1 MSENGKDI
9 RRALK
14 AAAQTPK
21 KPNPYKD
28 DVIYDPMGQWKYPGQ
43 VTRIPSNNITMQ
55 GVPYPVLGVDNL
67 GNQQMMQP
75 GAHYTFPGEYVTEY
89 PMAQKGRQVV
99 HTDKAAYN
107 KAHRAEMDSLTIY
120 NAFKNLKDKHKDSPV
135 KSIEK
140 YTKSW
145 DKNLDNKSSHVNIFD
160 NGAYS
165 QSDYYADPFIIDEDR
180 GMFEENLI
188 RISEKINPTHIAQN
202 YEGTKEHRAY
212 VDNLYPIYKKPV
224 IHNKYQ
230 KPEPVVEPVKE
241 QSKKE
246 QPKKTEAPKKDYT
259 TRNVDFSSPYGPVMK
274 YYDESGKVI
283 RTEPYIPQQEYGGWL
298 DNIDEEFRRGGPVNP
313 LMLSRSK
320 RRKTSKN
327 IQSSINKLFLRNR
340 DLFGPGGKNIY
351 DPKSKYEYGGG
362 WLDQMQEGASV
373 IPKLRHKQDMADA
386 YAAAADFKNSNRVS
400 STAVNKFIPSL
411 TEEDIAAAEANK
423 EFAKLPKAQQDAII
437 MQNQAMYSRGPE
449 AQLSQGKKLTEEE
462 QAYSD
467 KVSRRIKY
475 PFSDIGIAAGN
486 VASYLGR
493 FEGMSPEEIAASTN
507 NPMGALG
514 VSSDVASEAMINE
527 MLGVG
532 SSKLFKKGVQ
542 RAYGLHKYPNLPDL
556 GLEPLPNGAHD
567 PSTFKSM
574 KDVGLEQQ
582 MAQARDAEAE
592 AIHKKAF
599 PLLEFQQPT
608 IKPFGPSSAR
618 DKAMN
623 NLKAIDDWHNWDT
636 KYKGKNI
643 AIDETGKK
651 VGAFNEGV
659 FEIKG
664 HPEYVGKVEDI
675 NPSGKDARTVG
686 EMYPHLDIEELHRG
700 ITSKNIGKV
709 VKQIRHPDDITKRI
723 LISEKVHGTPWEK
736 LTPRQFAK
744 IPMEAHIQLDADMR
758 HLRNNGLAVDWMGNN
773 ILYNPKE
780 KAFKILDISPTKT
793 TMGPTMTANWDQRI
807 IKGVDQ
813 GLPNSQS
820 AKLMRNAHLE
830 KYNIN
835 QTLGLDG
842 FQARAHGFDDVP
854 FAKNTIDRMQ
864 LQSQMD
870 SNPLSYWQNLYLQ
883 KAETISKRK
892 HMELS
897 RLLSKQPV
905 DKMGGAWLDKLF

>member
-1 MSENGKDI
+1 MKKNPPIKNEYTHGEPTPYRTNPFKKDV
-9 RRALK
+9 LY
-14 AAAQTPK
+14 TEE
-21 KPNPYKD
+21 
-28 DVIYDPMGQWKYPGQ
+28 GQWKYPGQ
-43 VTRIPSNNITMQ
+43 VTKIPSGNITMR
-55 GVPYPVLGVDNL
+55 GVDYPVLGVDDL
-67 GNQQMMQP
+67 GNEQMMYP
-75 GAHYTFPGEYVTEY
+75 GANYTFPGQYVTEY
-89 PMAQKGRQVV
+89 PQMQKGGTPKDYAQFEE
-99 HTDKAAYN
+99 YN
-107 KAHRAEMDSLTIY
+107 KTAPENRVPDKDWQYGNSKQYDHYGMWDALGKP
-120 NAFKNLKDKHKDSPV
+120 KN
-135 KSIEK
+135 
-140 YTKSW
+140 
-145 DKNLDNKSSHVNIFD
+145 
-160 NGAYS
+160 
-165 QSDYYADPFIIDEDR
+165 
-180 GMFEENLI
+180 FEEALKNNPDWQPDEYDHMYHGYSANPNTGVWLKPFTPGEHEPGSTAWMEYAATQLNPELAKNYRVI
-188 RISEKINPTHIAQN
+188 YDTDLKRMKGVPKEK
-202 YEGTKEHRAY
+202 
-212 VDNLYPIYKKPV
+212 
-224 IHNKYQ
+224 
-230 KPEPVVEPVKE
+230 
-241 QSKKE
+241 
-246 QPKKTEAPKKDYT
+246 
-259 TRNVDFSSPYGPVMK
+259 
-274 YYDESGKVI
+274 
-283 RTEPYIPQQEYGGWL
+283 YGGWL
-298 DNIDEEFRRGGPVNP
+298 DNIDEEFRRGGPTNP
-313 LMLSRSK
+313 LMLTRGK
-320 RRKTSKN
+320 RKKTSKN
-327 IQSSINKLFLRNR
+327 IQSSINKIFLRNH
-340 DLFGPGGKNIY
+340 DIFGPGGKNIY

>member
-1 MSENGKDI
+1 MSDNGKDI

-43 VTRIPSNNITMQ
+43 VTKIPDRNITMR
-55 GVPYPVLGVDNL
+55 GVNYPVLGVDDL

-75 GAHYTFPGEYVTEY
+75 GMDYTFPGQNVTEY
-89 PMAQKGRQVV
+89 PQMAQEGKTILPKDYSQFEE
-99 HTDKAAYN
+99 YN
-107 KAHRAEMDSLTIY
+107 KTAPENRVPDKDWQYGNSKQYDHYGMWDALGKPKNFQEALKNNPQWTPDEYDNMYHGFSANPNTGVWLKPFTPGEHEPGSTAWMEYAATQLNPELAKNYRVIY
-120 NAFKNLKDKHKDSPV
+120 DTDLKRMKGVPK
-135 KSIEK
+135 EK
-140 YTKSW
+140 
-145 DKNLDNKSSHVNIFD
+145 
-160 NGAYS
+160 
-165 QSDYYADPFIIDEDR
+165 
-180 GMFEENLI
+180 
-188 RISEKINPTHIAQN
+188 
-202 YEGTKEHRAY
+202 
-212 VDNLYPIYKKPV
+212 
-224 IHNKYQ
+224 
-230 KPEPVVEPVKE
+230 
-241 QSKKE
+241 
-246 QPKKTEAPKKDYT
+246 
-259 TRNVDFSSPYGPVMK
+259 
-274 YYDESGKVI
+274 
-283 RTEPYIPQQEYGGWL
+283 YGGWL
-298 DNIDEEFRRGGPVNP
+298 DNIDEEFRRGGPTNP
-313 LMLSRSK
+313 LMLTRGK
-320 RRKTSKN
+320 RKKTSKN
-327 IQSSINKLFLRNR
+327 IQSSINKIFLRNH
-340 DLFGPGGKNIY
+340 DIFGPGGKNIY